1 MGYRFWPMNLPCRQ
15 TGRHATI
22 NFLFMNYETIKKADP
37 EIYNIIKKEEERQKE
52 GLELIPSE
60 NYVSEAILEAM
71 GSILTDK
78 YAEGYPKKRYYGGNQ
93 FIDEVEALCQKRALE
108 AYGLDPKEWAV
119 NVQPLSGSPANIA
132 VYFAL
137 MNFGDKLLSLQL
149 TEGGHLTHGAEA
161 NFSGR
166 AYKPVFYPLNPET
179 QMLDYDSVK
188 KLAHEHKPQIVL
200 AGYTAYPRTIDFI
213 KFAQIAKEVGA
224 YSMADI
230 SHISG
235 LIAAGVHPSPF
246 PDMDVVTTT
255 THKLLRGPRAA
266 VIFSKRSTMKD
277 GKSIS
282 DLIDK
287 AIFPGLQGGPHEHTI
302 AGVAIAFKETM
313 TDEFKK
319 YAAQVI
325 TNAKALAASLME
337 NGIKLV
343 SGGTDNHLLL
353 IDLTP
358 FGPGKGIFVQ
368 EALEQASITANKN
381 TIPNEPASPFFPSG
395 LRLGTPSITTR
406 GFKEGDMKNV
416 GKWISEIIKA
426 VSNYEYYNDKAKRQQ
441 EIQKFRMELPTNE
454 VIKRVKKEVND
465 FCSKFPVPGID

>member
-1 MGYRFWPMNLPCRQ
+1 
-15 TGRHATI
+15 
-22 NFLFMNYETIKKADP
+22 MNYTNVQAEDP
-37 EIYNIIKKEEERQKE
+37 EIYQIIKKEEQRQKE

-60 NYVSEAILEAM
+60 NYASAAVLEAM
-71 GSILTDK
+71 GSILNDK

-93 FIDEVEALCQKRALE
+93 FIDEVESLCQKRALA

-137 MNFGDKLLSLQL
+137 MNFGEKLMALQL
-149 TEGGHLTHGAEA
+149 TEGGHLTHGADA

-166 AYKPVFYPLNPET
+166 AYKPVFYPLDPQS
-179 QMLDYDSVK
+179 QMLDYDVVR
-188 KLAHEHKPQIVL
+188 KLAQEHRPKILL
-200 AGYTAYPRTIDFI
+200 AGYTAYPRTIDFS

-235 LIAAGVHPSPF
+235 LVSAGVHPSPF

-266 VIFSKRSTMKD
+266 VIFSKRATLKD

-282 DLIDK
+282 ELIDK

-302 AGVAIAFKETM
+302 AGVAIAFKEAQTS
-313 TDEFKK
+313 EFKT

-325 TNAKALAASLME
+325 KNAKALAESLMAE
-337 NGIKLV
+337 GLKLV

-353 IDLTP
+353 VDLTP

-368 EALEQASITANKN
+368 QALEEASITANKN
-381 TIPNEPASPFFPSG
+381 TIPGEPASPFFPSG

-406 GFKEGDMKNV
+406 GFKEGDMQQV
-416 GKWISEIIKA
+416 GKWIADVIKS
-426 VSNYEYYNDKAKRQQ
+426 VKDYNYFPEKEKRQA
-441 EIQKFRMELPTNE
+441 EIDRFKKELANNE
-454 VIKRVKKEVND
+454 VIAKVRKEVNE
-465 FCSKFPVPGID
+465 FCSKFPVPGIE

>member
-1 MGYRFWPMNLPCRQ
+1 MNY
-15 TGRHATI
+15 ATI
-22 NFLFMNYETIKKADP
+22 QAEDP
-37 EIYNIIKKEEERQKE
+37 EVYQIIKKEEERQKE

-60 NYVSEAILEAM
+60 NYASQAVLEAM
-71 GSILTDK
+71 GSILNDK

-93 FIDEVEALCQKRALE
+93 FIDEAESLCQKRALA
-108 AYGLDPKEWAV
+108 AYGLDAKEWAV

-137 MNFGDKLLSLQL
+137 MNFGDVLMSLQL
-149 TEGGHLTHGAEA
+149 TEGGHLTHGADA

-166 AYKPVFYPLNPET
+166 AYKPVFYPLNPQT
-179 QMLDYDSVK
+179 QMLDYEVIE
-188 KLAHEHKPQIVL
+188 KLANQHKPKILL
-200 AGYTAYPRTIDFI
+200 AGYTAYPRTIDFS
-213 KFAQIAKEVGA
+213 KFAKIAKEVGA

-235 LIAAGVHPSPF
+235 LISAGVHPSPF
-246 PDMDVVTTT
+246 PDTDVVMTT

-266 VIFSKRSTMKD
+266 VIFSKRSTLKD

-302 AGVAIAFKETM
+302 AGVAIAFKEAQTS
-313 TDEFKK
+313 EFKA
-319 YAAQVI
+319 YATQVI
-325 TNAKALAASLME
+325 KNAKALADSLTSE
-337 NGIKLV
+337 GLKLV

-353 IDLTP
+353 IDLSP

-368 EALEQASITANKN
+368 QALEEASITANKN
-381 TIPNEPASPFFPSG
+381 TIPGEPASPFFPSG

-406 GFKEGDMKNV
+406 GFKEGDMKQV
-416 GKWISEIIKA
+416 GKWIADVIKSVKDYNYFSEK
-426 VSNYEYYNDKAKRQQ
+426 EKRQA
-441 EIQKFRMELPTNE
+441 EIDRFKKELAENKIISK
-454 VIKRVKKEVND
+454 VRKEVNE
-465 FCSKFPVPGID
+465 FCSKFPVPGIE

>member
-78 YAEGYPKKRYYGGNQ
+78 YAEG
-93 FIDEVEALCQKRALE
+93 
-108 AYGLDPKEWAV
+108 
-119 NVQPLSGSPANIA
+119 
-132 VYFAL
+132 
-137 MNFGDKLLSLQL
+137 
-149 TEGGHLTHGAEA
+149 GHLTRGAEA
-161 NFSGR
+161 TFSGR

-224 YSMADI
+224 YSMAAI

-313 TDEFKK
+313 NQGFKD

-325 TNAKALAASLME
+325 KNAKALAESLLAE
-337 NGIKLV
+337 GIKLV

-353 IDLTP
+353 LDLTP

-368 EALEQASITANKN
+368 DALEEADIATNKN
-381 TIPNEPASPFFPSG
+381 TIPGEPASPFFPSG
-395 LRLGTPSITTR
+395 LRLGTPSLTTR
-406 GFKEGDMKNV
+406 GFKESDMKPV
-416 GKWISEIIKA
+416 GKWIAEVIKA
-426 VSNYEYYNDKAKRQQ
+426 VSGDEYSEDKIKRQA
-441 EIQKFRMELPTNE
+441 EIQKFRAELPGNE
-454 VIKRVKKEVND
+454 TIKRVKKEVNE
-465 FCSKFPVPGID
+465 FCAKFPVPGIE

>member
-1 MGYRFWPMNLPCRQ
+1 MQYN
-15 TGRHATI
+15 
-22 NFLFMNYETIKKADP
+22 TIKKEDP
-37 EIYNIIKKEEERQKE
+37 EVYSIIKKEEERQKK

-60 NYVSEAILEAM
+60 NYASQGVLEAM
-71 GSILTDK
+71 GSILNDK

-93 FIDEVEALCQKRALE
+93 FIDEVESLCQKRALE
-108 AYGLDPKEWAV
+108 AYGLDPKDWAV

-137 MNFGDKLLSLQL
+137 MNFGDTLMSLQL

-166 AYKPVFYPLNPET
+166 AYKPMFYPLNPQT
-179 QMLDYDSVK
+179 QMLDYEVIE
-188 KLAHEHKPQIVL
+188 KLAQEHKPKILL

-213 KFAQIAKEVGA
+213 KFAEIAKAVGA

-235 LIAAGVHPSPF
+235 LVAAGVHPSPF
-246 PDMDVVTTT
+246 PDTDVVTTT

-266 VIFSKRSTMKD
+266 VIFSKRSSIKD

-313 TDEFKK
+313 SDEFKS

-325 TNAKALAASLME
+325 TNAKALAESLID

-343 SGGTDNHLLL
+343 SGGTDNHLILV
-353 IDLTP
+353 DLTP
-358 FGPGKGIFVQ
+358 FGSGKGIFVQ
-368 EALEQASITANKN
+368 EALEAASITANKN
-381 TIPNEPASPFFPSG
+381 TIPGEPASPFFPSG

-416 GKWISEIIKA
+416 GKWIAEVINSVKDYQY
-426 VSNYEYYNDKAKRQQ
+426 SNDKAKRLA
-441 EIQKFRMELPTNE
+441 EIQKFRTELPNNE
-454 VIKRVKKEVND
+454 IIKRVRKEVNE
-465 FCSKFPVPGID
+465 FCSKFSVPGID